1 MAAAASRR
9 PAKKR
14 KISADLPS
22 STVAAPTKPK
32 SVLYGKS
39 QNYYAP
45 PDISSMTKEEI
56 TAWRKEERKKRNRE
70 SAAASR
76 NKIKGRITEL
86 ESELSEWKQKYADME
101 DKMRAMEQHIQLLT
115 QLNGSSSS
123 NQGQAIPPPPTISH
137 PNSPQISPVPS
148 TVTSFA
154 LPPPASSSSHTIPN
168 VPNLFPNL
176 LSEPQN
182 SAKVETQQVASPD
195 DDVAS
200 TVVNSKED
208 IKSRAHKIERQA

>member
-22 STVAAPTKPK
+22 STVVQTTKK
-32 SVLYGKS
+32 SVLYNKP
-39 QNYYAP
+39 QNFYAP
-45 PDISSMTKEEI
+45 PDISSLTKEEL

-86 ESELSEWKQKYADME
+86 ESELSEWKSKYADME
-101 DKMRAMEQHIQLLT
+101 EKMRAMEQHIQLLT
-115 QLNGSSSS
+115 QLNGNSSS
-123 NQGQAIPPPPTISH
+123 NQGQAVPPPPAISH
-137 PNSPQISPVPS
+137 PNSPQISPVPI
-148 TVTSFA
+148 TVTSFT

-182 SAKVETQQVASPD
+182 SAKVETLQVASPD
-195 DDVAS
+195 DDVA
-200 TVVNSKED
+200 TVVKSKED

>member
-22 STVAAPTKPK
+22 STVALPTKPK
-32 SVLYGKS
+32 SILHGKP

-45 PDISSMTKEEI
+45 PDGLSKEEM

-115 QLNGSSSS
+115 QLNGNSSSTQS
-123 NQGQAIPPPPTISH
+123 QAVPPPTAISH

-154 LPPPASSSSHTIPN
+154 LQPPASSSSHTIPN

-182 SAKVETQQVASPD
+182 SAKVETQLVASPD
-195 DDVAS
+195 NDVA
-200 TVVNSKED
+200 TVESKED

>member
-1 MAAAASRR
+1 MAAATARR

-22 STVAAPTKPK
+22 STVAAPKKK
-32 SVLYGKS
+32 SVLYNKP
-39 QNYYAP
+39 QNFYAP
-45 PDISSMTKEEI
+45 PNPDQMTKEEL
-56 TAWRKEERKKRNRE
+56 TVWRKEERKKRNRE

-115 QLNGSSSS
+115 QLNGSSST
-123 NQGQAIPPPPTISH
+123 QGQDVPPPTAISH

-154 LPPPASSSSHTIPN
+154 LPPPATSSSHTIPN

-182 SAKVETQQVASPD
+182 SAKVETQQVASS

-200 TVVNSKED
+200 TVESKED

>member
-22 STVAAPTKPK
+22 STVAQPKPK
-32 SVLYGKS
+32 SILHGKP
-39 QNYYAP
+39 QNFYAP
-45 PDISSMTKEEI
+45 PNPNQMTKEELA
-56 TAWRKEERKKRNRE
+56 AWRKEERKKRNRE

-86 ESELSEWKQKYADME
+86 ESELSEWKQKYTDME

-115 QLNGSSSS
+115 QLNGSPSS
-123 NQGQAIPPPPTISH
+123 NQGQAVPLPTAISH

-154 LPPPASSSSHTIPN
+154 LPPPAPSSSHTIPN

-182 SAKVETQQVASPD
+182 STKVETQQVASPD
-195 DDVAS
+195 DDVA
-200 TVVNSKED
+200 TVVKSKED

>member
-22 STVAAPTKPK
+22 SMVAPIKKK
-32 SVLYGKS
+32 SVLYNKP
-39 QNYYAP
+39 QNYYTP
-45 PDISSMTKEEI
+45 PTSMTKEEL
-56 TAWRKEERKKRNRE
+56 TTWRKEERKKRNRE

-86 ESELSEWKQKYADME
+86 ESELSEWKLKYADME

-115 QLNGSSSS
+115 QLNGNSSST
-123 NQGQAIPPPPTISH
+123 QDQDVPLPTAISH

-148 TVTSFA
+148 AVTSFA

-182 SAKVETQQVASPD
+182 SAKVETQQVAAP
-195 DDVAS
+195 DDVA
-200 TVVNSKED
+200 TVKSMED

>member
-1 MAAAASRR
+1 MAAATSRR
-9 PAKKR
+9 TAKKR

-22 STVAAPTKPK
+22 STVAQTKKK
-32 SVLYGKS
+32 SILFNKP
-39 QNYYAP
+39 QNFYAP
-45 PDISSMTKEEI
+45 PESSSMTKEEL

-86 ESELSEWKQKYADME
+86 ESELSEWKSKYADME
-101 DKMRAMEQHIQLLT
+101 EKMRDMEQHIQLLT
-115 QLNGSSSS
+115 QLNGNSST
-123 NQGQAIPPPPTISH
+123 QGQAVPLPPSAISH

-148 TVTSFA
+148 IVTSFA
-154 LPPPASSSSHTIPN
+154 ASSSHTIPN

-182 SAKVETQQVASPD
+182 SAKVETQQAASPD
-195 DDVAS
+195 DDVA
-200 TVVNSKED
+200 TVVSKND
-208 IKSRAHKIERQA
+208 IKS

>member
-14 KISADLPS
+14 KITADLPS
-22 STVAAPTKPK
+22 STVAPTKPK
-32 SVLYGKS
+32 SILAGRPE
-39 QNYYAP
+39 NYYAP
-45 PDISSMTKEEI
+45 PNPDQMTKEELA
-56 TAWRKEERKKRNRE
+56 AWRKEERKKRNRE

-101 DKMRAMEQHIQLLT
+101 DKMRVMEQHIQLLT
-115 QLNGSSSS
+115 QLNGRSSST
-123 NQGQAIPPPPTISH
+123 QGQAVPPPTAISH

-154 LPPPASSSSHTIPN
+154 LPPPASSLSHTIPN

-182 SAKVETQQVASPD
+182 SAKVETQQVAAP
-195 DDVAS
+195 DDVAA
-200 TVVNSKED
+200 TVKSKED
-208 IKSRAHKIERQA
+208 INSRAHKIERQA

>member
-22 STVAAPTKPK
+22 STVASTKPK
-32 SVLYGKS
+32 SILHGKP
-39 QNYYAP
+39 QNYNAP
-45 PDISSMTKEEI
+45 PTSMTKEEL

-86 ESELSEWKQKYADME
+86 ESELSEWKQKYTDME

-115 QLNGSSSS
+115 QLNGSPSST
-123 NQGQAIPPPPTISH
+123 QDQAAPPPMAISH

-154 LPPPASSSSHTIPN
+154 ASSSSHTIPN

-195 DDVAS
+195 DDVA
-200 TVVNSKED
+200 TVVKSKED

>member
-22 STVAAPTKPK
+22 SMVAQKKSILHGKP
-32 SVLYGKS
+32 
-39 QNYYAP
+39 QNFYAP
-45 PDISSMTKEEI
+45 PSGENMTKEEL
-56 TAWRKEERKKRNRE
+56 TTWRKEERKKRNRE

-86 ESELSEWKQKYADME
+86 ESELSEWKLKYADME
-101 DKMRAMEQHIQLLT
+101 DKMRAMKQHIQLLT
-115 QLNGSSSS
+115 QLNGNSSST
-123 NQGQAIPPPPTISH
+123 QDQDVPLPTAISH

-148 TVTSFA
+148 AVTSFA

-182 SAKVETQQVASPD
+182 SAKVETQQVAAPD
-195 DDVAS
+195 DVT
-200 TVVNSKED
+200 TVKSMED

>member
-1 MAAAASRR
+1 
-9 PAKKR
+9 
-14 KISADLPS
+14 
-22 STVAAPTKPK
+22 
-32 SVLYGKS
+32 
-39 QNYYAP
+39 
-45 PDISSMTKEEI
+45 MTKEEL

-115 QLNGSSSS
+115 QLNGSSST
-123 NQGQAIPPPPTISH
+123 QDQDVPLPTAISH

-148 TVTSFA
+148 TVTSIA
-154 LPPPASSSSHTIPN
+154 LPPASSSHTIPN

-195 DDVAS
+195 DDVA
-200 TVVNSKED
+200 TVESKED